1 MDLKKD
7 QSHGIL
13 YQTTDTDTEKTY
25 EPVVIG
31 SWHLRNREQLKKRKD
46 EAQKK
51 QMLQWHLED
60 PKIHKRRRRSRNVN
74 RKDLNK
80 QQSSET
86 NAEPLLP
93 AEKEMQGAPAQGEN
107 SARYHTT
114 AEMICFCETDQNL
127 TGPED
132 SLLNT
137 CQTSPGSE
145 KVTFKH
151 HAKAFQLEDILITLE
166 AIPITEP
173 HGPGEPDYILREIS
187 EETTVPTASYKVIEV
202 TPKPEVSSLE
212 THQEICGDEKCSPEA
227 YQEMPGIEDL
237 YKKRHQNS
245 DEPSDCFLEE
255 IQQTDTSEDQDTGTH
270 QSVNT

>member
-1 MDLKKD
+1 MELKKD

-13 YQTTDTDTEKTY
+13 YQTSDTDTEKTY

-31 SWHLRNREQLKKRKD
+31 SWHLRNRDQLKKRKH

-51 QMLQWHLED
+51 QRLQWHLEEQ
-60 PKIHKRRRRSRNVN
+60 KIPKRRRSMNVN
-74 RKDLNK
+74 QKGLNK

-86 NAEPLLP
+86 NAEPLLQ
-93 AEKEMQGAPAQGEN
+93 AERETQVAPVHGER
-107 SARYHTT
+107 SARYH
-114 AEMICFCETDQNL
+114 AAAV

-137 CQTSPGSE
+137 CQQSPGSE
-145 KVTFKH
+145 KSNFMK
-151 HAKAFQLEDILITLE
+151 HAKAFKLEDILITLE
-166 AIPITEP
+166 AIPVTEP
-173 HGPGEPDYILREIS
+173 HGPGEPDYILREIC

-202 TPKPEVSSLE
+202 TPKPEVSSLV
-212 THQEICGDEKCSPEA
+212 THREICGDEKCSPEA